1 MTNSQ
6 AIVQLDKSEEY
17 FVVELKKK
25 TYAGASPFSRGF
37 LDCIDPLARGY

>member
-25 TYAGASPFSRGF
+25 NLRRSFAVF
-37 LDCIDPLARGY
+37 